1 MEARKSVSL
10 HPVAPFGTAES
21 HSGVSL
27 TSPPF
32 PPNRENASS
41 GPRLSRQLFPAIVP
55 LRASPSGFIVLV
67 NYYGQV
73 QRRAI
78 QGIRPLSR
86 CLRWFHVW
94 AAGLKGLNNY

>member
-10 HPVAPFGTAES
+10 HPVAPFGN
-21 HSGVSL
+21 SGVSHRGL
-27 TSPPF
+27 ARQPAVPAEQGERFVGSPPV
-32 PPNRENASS
+32 
-41 GPRLSRQLFPAIVP
+41 PAIVP

-67 NYYGQV
+67 NYYVQV